1 MSKDTD
7 SSVAVEHVSYSYPGS
22 AFNLNDISLAIG
34 SGSRFAIVGPNGCGK
49 TTLLKIIGGHL
60 APDAGRILV
69 GATDITRLSA
79 ASRPMVTVFQ
89 DLALFPHLNV
99 RQNVAYGIQFKC
111 HKRKAE
117 ALAEAETWLERFG
130 LKNESGRLPVELS
143 LGTQQRVAIARAIA
157 TGQRVILLDEP
168 TSSLDTI
175 EKRRLAKYILSAAD
189 KHWFSTMVMVS
200 HDLAFASSL
209 CDDFA
214 ILKQGE
220 LVAQGSVARFYRD
233 PVDCWTAAYL
243 DTHNVIPGQ
252 VDDQLLFHPTGLPR
266 SSVSVPGDQQSLN
279 GARCFA
285 LCRPDD
291 IHLDPGGPSDAL
303 TLDCSVVDVR
313 FRSCVVSVGVRCGDH
328 LLRAELMPRDVPAA
342 VRPGDTIPVWIMRS
356 AFRFLPWPG
365 YDPSFEELVT
375 SLQPAS
381 ASTEASPDARHDRIA
396 MPAELETEGD
406 LR

>member
-1 MSKDTD
+1 M
-7 SSVAVEHVSYSYPGS
+7 G
-22 AFNLNDISLAIG
+22 
-34 SGSRFAIVGPNGCGK
+34 
-49 TTLLKIIGGHL
+49 
-60 APDAGRILV
+60 
-69 GATDITRLSA
+69 RLSA

-89 DLALFPHLNV
+89 DVALFPHLNV

-220 LVAQGSVARFYRD
+220 L
-233 PVDCWTAAYL
+233 
-243 DTHNVIPGQ
+243 
-252 VDDQLLFHPTGLPR
+252 
-266 SSVSVPGDQQSLN
+266 
-279 GARCFA
+279 
-285 LCRPDD
+285 
-291 IHLDPGGPSDAL
+291 
-303 TLDCSVVDVR
+303 
-313 FRSCVVSVGVRCGDH
+313 
-328 LLRAELMPRDVPAA
+328 
-342 VRPGDTIPVWIMRS
+342 
-356 AFRFLPWPG
+356 
-365 YDPSFEELVT
+365 
-375 SLQPAS
+375 
-381 ASTEASPDARHDRIA
+381 DRK
-396 MPAELETEGD
+396 
-406 LR
+406 